1 MQLIRRQD
9 RNASIARNL
18 FGEIRDLGARLEH
31 LISRYER
38 LVRDMETSNAATAHD
53 MQARVRMANRELSFA
68 AVQLQE
74 LLVEKY
80 EAAQSAYPSKLA
92 AEPLSIDDI
101 AGVPF
106 GALRDAASA

>member
-1 MQLIRRQD
+1 MQLIRRQN
-9 RNASIARNL
+9 REASITRNL

-38 LVRDMETSNAATAHD
+38 LVRDMDTANAATAPD
-53 MQARVRMANRELSFA
+53 LQARVRMANRELSFA

-80 EAAQSAYPSKLA
+80 EGAHVSYPSELA
-92 AEPLSIDDI
+92 AKPLSIDDV
-101 AGVPF
+101 AEVPF
-106 GALRDAASA
+106 GMLRDAASA

>member
-9 RNASIARNL
+9 RNASVARNL

-38 LVRDMETSNAATAHD
+38 LVRDMETSNAATAPD
-53 MQARVRMANRELSFA
+53 MRARVRMANRELSFA

-74 LLVEKY
+74 LLVEKH
-80 EAAQSAYPSKLA
+80 EAGQSAYPSKLTG
-92 AEPLSIDDI
+92 EPLGVEDV
-101 AGVPF
+101 AEVPF
-106 GALRDAASA
+106 GMLRDVASA